1 MFGFIEAGIFPLLLA
16 ATIFGAGVAF
26 YFPTVVGLLSERYPK
41 AGSLG
46 IVLMIGFGFFA
57 AGGANAIMG
66 SIADGYLPDALN
78 EEQTVQVMKQV
89 EERYPTYIK
98 EAHDTAGN
106 PQQPTELGF
115 RDVDVQRV

>member
-1 MFGFIEAGIFPLLLA
+1 MFAVFELGILPLLLA

-26 YFPTVVGLLSERYPK
+26 CFPTMVGLLSERYPK

-78 EEQTVQVMKQV
+78 EEQTVQVMEQV
-89 EERYPTYIK
+89 EERYPTYIQDRK
-98 EAHDTAGN
+98 S
-106 PQQPTELGF
+106 
-115 RDVDVQRV
+115 VV

>member
-1 MFGFIEAGIFPLLLA
+1 M
-16 ATIFGAGVAF
+16 
-26 YFPTVVGLLSERYPK
+26 VGLLSERYPK

-78 EEQTVQVMKQV
+78 EEQTVQVMEQV
-89 EERYPTYIK
+89 EERYPIYIQ
-98 EAHDTAGN
+98 EAQDGAGKR
-106 PQQPTELGF
+106 QQLAPRGF
-115 RDVDVQRV
+115 REVDSKNACCHTESS